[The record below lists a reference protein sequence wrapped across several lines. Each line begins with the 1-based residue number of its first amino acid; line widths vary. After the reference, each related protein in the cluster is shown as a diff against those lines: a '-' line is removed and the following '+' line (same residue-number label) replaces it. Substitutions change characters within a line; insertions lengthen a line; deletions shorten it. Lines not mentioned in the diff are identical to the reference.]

1 MLSTIVLAKVW
12 ALGTDTFDSSLRAK
26 IFLSRGI
33 AYELVGVC
41 VAAGKQ

>member
-1 MLSTIVLAKVW
+1 MAKIIRGKVG